1 MLLEKLRTHT
11 AVSHQELEKLI
22 IPRIK
27 QATDKDAYMKVLQL
41 FYGYFK
47 PLEDLIDDHIDHTL
61 LPDYEERRKTSAL
74 LSDINYLSGSQDLL
88 ALCEDLPLISNS
100 RQAIG
105 ALYVMEGST
114 LGGKIIKSILM
125 KNLGADGSK
134 GFDFFGGYGDD
145 TEKKWSVFKQT
156 VNDRFSDAETHH
168 EILAAADNTFKKFR
182 SWAEIN

>member
-1 MLLEKLRTHT
+1 MLLDKLKAYTSG
-11 AVSHQELEKLI
+11 SHQELEKLI

-27 QATDKDAYMKVLQL
+27 QATDKDAYRNVLQL

-47 PLEDLIDDHIDHTL
+47 PLEELVSKHVDHTL

-74 LSDINYLSGSQDLL
+74 LSDIHYLCGSQN
-88 ALCEDLPLISNS
+88 ALKLCDDLPLIGNS

-114 LGGKIIKSILM
+114 LGGKIIKGILM
-125 KNLGADGSK
+125 KNLDADGSK

-145 TEKKWSVFKQT
+145 TEKKWSAFKQII
-156 VNDRFSDAETHH
+156 NDRFSDAETHH